1 MKINQTYSLKYY
13 RWKRLIDF
21 IDIKEVNSNL
31 ILGIINSLEGRF
43 KAFHSNKYSFHGK
56 YFIRSLECWR
66 LYYLHG
72 FSFGQI
78 NKLANL
84 THENS
89 KTLIDEINQNYLK
102 PALNDYLFYI
112 IRVNHAQSTNTKSEE
127 CIIIC

>member
-21 IDIKEVNSNL
+21 IDIKEADSNL

-43 KAFHSNKYSFHGK
+43 ETFHANKYPFHSK
-56 YFIRSLECWR
+56 YFIRSLTCWR
-66 LYYLHG
+66 LYYLSG

-84 THENS
+84 TYENS
-89 KTLIDEINQNYLK
+89 KTLIYEINQNYLK

>member
-1 MKINQTYSLKYY
+1 MKINQTYSLKYH

-21 IDIKEVNSNL
+21 IDIKEADSNL

-78 NKLANL
+78 NKLVNL
-84 THENS
+84 TYKNS

>member
-1 MKINQTYSLKYY
+1 MKINQTHSLKYH

-21 IDIKEVNSNL
+21 IDIKEADSNL

-43 KAFHSNKYSFHGK
+43 EAFHSNKYSFHGK

-66 LYYLHG
+66 LYYLCG
-72 FSFGQI
+72 LSFGQI

-84 THENS
+84 TYENS

>member
-13 RWKRLIDF
+13 RWKRLMDF
-21 IDIKEVNSNL
+21 IDIEEVNSNL

-43 KAFHSNKYSFHGK
+43 KAFHTNKYSFHGK

-78 NKLANL
+78 NKLVNL
-84 THENS
+84 TYENS
-89 KTLIDEINQNYLK
+89 KTLIYEINQNYLK
-102 PALNDYLFYI
+102 PALNDYLFYM